1 MCFHNCVPSALCFT
15 LTVELLERIKRLIIG
30 KCYAQH
36 SRIWKTKVGGPGI
49 QGQQVPGW
57 PKLQGTLSQEILSSP
72 LPKSHVYSGLT
83 NIFKTF
89 FLIMI
94 GIVRQINL
102 TSHGLQLGVTGMSPV
117 RYLEHR

>member
-1 MCFHNCVPSALCFT
+1 MSSMVSLACN
-15 LTVELLERIKRLIIG
+15 
-30 KCYAQH
+30 
-36 SRIWKTKVGGPGI
+36 SRIWKTKVGGPGV

-72 LPKSHVYSGLT
+72 LPKSNVYSGLT

-89 FLIMI
+89 FFITI

-102 TSHGLQLGVTGMSPV
+102 TSHGLQLGVVEMSLV
-117 RYLEHR
+117 RY